1 MTKQGERTETANRSI
16 QWRLP
21 NSVTDLPTS
30 VQKSYFMLSDAERAV
45 LNTALEKYR
54 PGQSEAVL
62 VGDRNVLKPAL
73 RLMISYRLAIDEIT
87 DSHAITIYTR
97 WVDAVHLKR
106 GENEEV
112 YLTFS
117 PSLERI
123 WLESK
128 KRLLKFA
135 DKRPPNIGLRSRY
148 ALRLYSWAKK
158 HVTAGSKRI
167 SLEELRKILG
177 LESIKDAAGDVIR
190 EAPLAS
196 WANFRQ
202 RALNT
207 AIREINAKTDLH
219 IQLESL
225 ERSRHG
231 RLLRSRLRLYQ
242 TVIHRRR
249 KAVNSGRGKGRGLD
263 PVLGIATPGQA

>member
-1 MTKQGERTETANRSI
+1 
-16 QWRLP
+16 
-21 NSVTDLPTS
+21 
-30 VQKSYFMLSDAERAV
+30 MLSEAERAV

-54 PGQSEAVL
+54 PGQSEAVF
-62 VGDRNVLKPAL
+62 VGGGDALKPAL
-73 RLMISYRLAIDEIT
+73 RLMASYRLAIDEIT
-87 DSHAITIYTR
+87 DSEAITTYTR
-97 WVDAVHLKR
+97 WLDAVHLRR

-135 DKRPPNIGLRSRY
+135 DKKPANIGLGSRY

-158 HVTAGSKRI
+158 QVTAGTKRI
-167 SLEELRKILG
+167 SLEELRTVLG
-177 LESIKDAAGDVIR
+177 LDPITDAGGNVIR
-190 EAPLAS
+190 EAPLAP

-202 RALNT
+202 RALDT
-207 AIREINAKTDLH
+207 AIREINGKTDLN

-225 ERSRHG
+225 ERARNGWVST
-231 RLLRSRLRLYQ
+231 L
-242 TVIHRRR
+242 TFAI
-249 KAVNSGRGKGRGLD
+249 KA
-263 PVLGIATPGQA
+263 QAVPNGY

>member
-1 MTKQGERTETANRSI
+1 LPCLPQPSI
-16 QWRLP
+16 SRH
-21 NSVTDLPTS
+21 
-30 VQKSYFMLSDAERAV
+30 K
-45 LNTALEKYR
+45 NTR
-54 PGQSEAVL
+54 R
-62 VGDRNVLKPAL
+62 DVLKPAL
-73 RLMISYRLAIDEIT
+73 RLMTSYRLAIDEIT

-97 WVDAVHLKR
+97 WVDAVQLKR

-135 DKRPPNIGLRSRY
+135 DKKPANIGLRSRY

-158 HVTAGSKRI
+158 QVTAGTKRI
-167 SLEELRKILG
+167 SLEELRTLLG
-177 LESIKDAAGDVIR
+177 LDPITDADGNVIR

-202 RALNT
+202 RALDT
-207 AIREINAKTDLH
+207 AIREINGKTDLN

-225 ERSRHG
+225 ERARHG
-231 RLLRSRLRLYQ
+231 RVAALTFAIRAHAAANDDSSPAQ
-242 TVIHRRR
+242 
-249 KAVNSGRGKGRGLD
+249 KS
-263 PVLGIATPGQA
+263 